1 MIEYYKTKAEVA
13 TEFGINESNVRY
25 WINKTKEGKLNLQLH
40 NIDEKDYVI
49 KNEHN
54 RSLINHL
61 IEVNGKNRN
70 EHLRTRLVVADEL
83 YKIMTKRQ
91 IMSLIS
97 RIQIKREIPVKYSY
111 LGQGAKYWDKQ
122 YESKAYNSRFGN
134 SNIYFLNSLYTVIT
148 DYFEG
153 KKINIIDIGAGNSE
167 PTLPFLKRL
176 IDENRLNKYVT
187 IDISE
192 TMLAISKQHFLE
204 AGLEEKYLVQY
215 QLDYESNSM
224 DDLLYEIKSGGK
236 EEENPNLLLMLDS
249 SLGNTNTP
257 NKVLQTIQSGMFP
270 EDFVCISSL
279 YDTVKTRGVFQS
291 FESKDNHKRK
301 LYIPHLLGLSDKHY
315 KIEMVYNEI
324 LKRKEYNLIMKEGV
338 TIVFDKVGIKREV
351 SLLKG
356 EKLNLWYYQRDT
368 VSSIADKANTCDLKV
383 RMVLRNPKASSI
395 IYMLGLE

>member
-1 MIEYYKTKAEVA
+1 D
-13 TEFGINESNVRY
+13 N
-25 WINKTKEGKLNLQLH
+25 
-40 NIDEKDYVI
+40 KDYVI

-70 EHLRTRLVVADEL
+70 EHLRTRLVVAKEL
-83 YKIMTKRQ
+83 YKIMSQRQ

-122 YESKAYNSRFGN
+122 YSSKAYSSRFGN
-134 SNIYFLNSLYTVIT
+134 SNTYFLNSLYTIIT
-148 DYFEG
+148 DYFEDE
-153 KKINIIDIGAGNSE
+153 KINVIDIGAGNSE

-176 IDENRLNKYVT
+176 IDEDRLNKYVT
-187 IDISE
+187 IDISK
-192 TMLAISKQHFLE
+192 TMLAISKQHFLK
-204 AGLEEKYLVQY
+204 AGLEEKYLVQR
-215 QLDYESNSM
+215 QLDYESNSI
-224 DDLLYEIKSGGK
+224 DDFLYEMKSSGR
-236 EEENPNLLLMLDS
+236 EAHTPNLLLMLDS

-257 NKVLQTIQSGMFP
+257 NKVLQTIQSGMFSN
-270 EDFVCISSL
+270 DFLCISSAH
-279 YDTVKTRGVFQS
+279 DNVKTRGVFQEY
-291 FESKDNHKRK
+291 ESKDNHKRK
-301 LYIPHLLGLSDKHY
+301 LYIPHLLGLSKKHY
-315 KIEMVYNEI
+315 EIEKVYNEI

-338 TIVFDKVGIKREV
+338 TIVFDQIETKPEV

-368 VSSIADKANTCDLKV
+368 VSSINDKANACDLEI